1 MKKIYTLA
9 AALMLGSFAMA
20 QTGAPLQPANSSVH
34 AGNKYMHQITVAQG
48 NKVVDNERMGEYI
61 TEDFEMGFAGNN
73 TGSAPVVGG
82 SMWTTV
88 VTPGSNVQVDWEITT
103 VGHANDAGSTFT
115 IPALNSTT
123 GIGVGQWALLDS
135 DSDGSGGASE
145 ENFLVS
151 PEYDLTSVTNNA
163 LALEWQQFFAEW
175 TNPVDDSIWV
185 EISTDG
191 GTNWTQMPS
200 IDDGVG
206 RDNRPNPEI
215 VRIDLTALNLAG
227 ESSFMFRFH
236 WKGEWNYGW
245 QVDDV
250 VLVDLPPDNLVLNT
264 ARATH
269 NAVNAAGV
277 SDKIT
282 YTKIPD
288 EQVFDME
295 ISGNVMNL
303 GANAQ
308 TNVQL
313 TGTSGAYTGMSPMIG
328 LAPGEDSTL
337 VASSFFNP
345 GTTLQSHTVNYAVSY
360 TNVINEDNPAGL
372 LGSFTFEITDS
383 EYSRDNDD
391 YTGPGLWNGDD
402 GAGTTNSFELGHAFQ
417 IEATDDM
424 EGVSCALT
432 GSSDAGV
439 LAYASVYQVNTTSGE
454 FDLVAQSNDVEIK
467 SWNIPAATGAGSVE
481 TWFPLQATLNAGET
495 YIVVIGH
502 YGGPGALVLANSTT
516 AVATANT
523 TFLYDP
529 NATTGGPW
537 FYITSVPMVRTHFSV
552 PAWAGV
558 EDVEA
563 TSAKLF
569 QNQPNPFNGT
579 TTISYSL
586 EQAGKVSL
594 TVVDVNGKVVATF
607 NEGMKSA
614 GNYSVTFNADELASG
629 IYNYSLNVN
638 GERIT
643 KRMIITK

>member
-9 AALMLGSFAMA
+9 GALMLGSCAMA

-34 AGNKYMHQITVAQG
+34 AGNKYAHQITVAQG
-48 NKVVDNERMGEYI
+48 NKVIDTERGTPYI
-61 TEDFEMGFAGNN
+61 SEDFENGFTGNN
-73 TGSAPVVGG
+73 QGSEPSTGA
-82 SMWTTV
+82 WTTV

-103 VGHANDAGSTFT
+103 TGHANDAGSTFT

-123 GIGVGQWALLDS
+123 GLGVGSWALLDS

-151 PEYDLTSVTNNA
+151 PTYNLGAVTNNA

-175 TNPVDDSIWV
+175 TNPVDDTLWLEV
-185 EISTDG
+185 TTD
-191 GTNWTQMPS
+191 GTNWSQMPS

-215 VRIDLTALNLAG
+215 VRIDLTSLALNG
-227 ESSFMFRFH
+227 ETTVQFRFH

-245 QVDDV
+245 QIDDIE
-250 VLVDLPPDNLVLNT
+250 LVDLPPHNIVLNT
-264 ARATH
+264 SWATH

-277 SDKIT
+277 TDKIT

-295 ISGNVMNL
+295 ISGNTINL
-303 GANAQ
+303 GATPQ

-313 TGTSGAYTGMSPMIG
+313 TGTSGAYNGTSPAIS

-337 VASSFFNP
+337 VATTFFNP
-345 GTTLQSHTVNYAVSY
+345 GTSIQSHTVNYAVSY
-360 TNVINEDNPAGL
+360 DNVAMEDNPSGL
-372 LGSFTFEITDS
+372 LGSFTFEITDA

-391 YTGPGLWNGDD
+391 YSGPGLWNGDD

-417 IEATDDM
+417 IETTDDM
-424 EGVSCALT
+424 EGVSCALS
-432 GSSDAGV
+432 GSSVAGV

-454 FDLVAQSNDVEIK
+454 FDLVAQSNDIEIK
-467 SWNIPAATGAGSVE
+467 SWNIPAATGANSVE

-502 YGGPGALVLANSTT
+502 YGGPDALVLANSTT

-537 FYITSVPMVRTHFSV
+537 FYLTSVPMVRTHFSV
-552 PAWAGV
+552 PAWSGV
-558 EDVEA
+558 EDVE
-563 TSAKLF
+563 TPVAKLY
-569 QNQPNPFNGT
+569 QNQPNPFDGT

-594 TVVDVNGKVVATF
+594 TVVDINGKVIANF
-607 NEGMKSA
+607 NEGLKSA
-614 GNYSVTFNADELASG
+614 GNYSVNFNADELASG

-643 KRMIITK
+643 KRMIVTK